1 MPQSTFRN
9 RFLFPLAA
17 IAAMAALSAC
27 CLVPGYTPKPS
38 SAETLVPAPET
49 VVTGSATYRER
60 MVAPEGSVLTA
71 VLQDTSRADA
81 PAVDLATWS
90 GLLGEGGVPRHF
102 MLTPAGPLD
111 PRMTYTVRAS
121 IRGADDALLWTT
133 DTAHRV
139 PVTGDGTGT
148 YDIGEI
154 VMVMV
159 AAYSPMAEAPRLAGT
174 AWLVDAMGGTGV
186 VAGSEPTIAFSE
198 DGRISGSTGC
208 NSFFGSYQQAG
219 DRLTFSGLGM
229 TKMACMADGVM
240 GQEMTF
246 ASILSGEAS
255 LTIDGL
261 GNLSLSGADGVGFVA
276 RPVKED
282 APEGDPAVLQGATW
296 IVEDINRGGVID
308 NSRLTLTFGTDG
320 RVSGSGGCNSFSGT
334 YSADGSSLT
343 LGPLAMTRRAC
354 LGEALN
360 AQETRYTSALT
371 GPLTWEILADGA
383 LELTGEGGRRVLLR
397 R

>member
-1 MPQSTFRN
+1 MPLQTLRR
-9 RFLFPLAA
+9 RFAAPLAA
-17 IAAMAALSAC
+17 LALGGVSAC
-27 CLVPGYTPKPS
+27 CIIPGYTPRAS
-38 SAETLVPAPET
+38 TTETLMPVAST

-60 MVAPEGSVLTA
+60 MAAPPGSVLTV

-90 GLLGEGGVPRHF
+90 ARLDEGGVPRTF
-102 MLTPAGPLD
+102 MLTPDTPFD

-121 IRGADDALLWTT
+121 ISGADDALLWTT
-133 DTAHRV
+133 DTAHIV
-139 PVTGDGTGT
+139 PVAGDGTGT

-159 AAYSPMAEAPRLAGT
+159 AAYSPMVDAAPLAGT
-174 AWLVDAMGGTGV
+174 QWMVDGMAGTAV

-208 NSFFGSYQQAG
+208 NRFFGGYEQAG
-219 DRLTFSGLGM
+219 DALTFSGVGM
-229 TKMACMADGVM
+229 TKMACMADGIM
-240 GQEMTF
+240 AQEMKF
-246 ASILSGEAS
+246 ASILSGAAS
-255 LTIDGL
+255 FTIDGL
-261 GNLSLSGADGVGFVA
+261 GNLVLTGADGIGFVA
-276 RPVKED
+276 RPLKD
-282 APEGDPAVLQGATW
+282 SAPGDPAVLQGASW
-296 IVEDINRGGVID
+296 MVEDINRGGVID

-334 YSADGSSLT
+334 YSADGSSVS

-354 LGEALN
+354 LGKALN

-371 GPLTWEILADGA
+371 GKLSWAILADGA
-383 LELTGEGGRRVLLR
+383 LELTGEGGKRVLLR